1 MKKFIVIFRRISK
14 FLHDVRIEMKKV
26 HWPTRR
32 EMALFTGI
40 VLGAVF
46 VVGVF
51 FWGLDN
57 AFITILQ
64 LIIR

>member
-1 MKKFIVIFRRISK
+1 MRKIGVIFKRISK
-14 FLHDVRIEMKKV
+14 YLHDVRIEMKKV

-32 EMALFTGI
+32 EMLLFTGI
-40 VLGAVF
+40 VLAAVF
-46 VVGVF
+46 VVGIF

-57 AFITILQ
+57 TFIAILQ